1 MPSYE
6 QIYITKANGDRELFD
21 TKKLLLSLRRSGA
34 ADSASQKVADHI
46 VKELKDGMST
56 TYIYRHAFSLLRKIE
71 QQPVA
76 ARYSLRRAILELGP
90 TGFPFEDYIA
100 EVFSGLGYNTTT
112 GQMIEGKCATHE
124 VDMIAHKENQCIGA
138 EIKFHNSLGIKTD
151 LKVALYVHARFEDT
165 KGSLC
170 SEDDES
176 VKEEGWL
183 ITNTKFTKNAIA
195 YSRCVNLT
203 LLGWNYPQKRSLLDL
218 IQETAVYPITTLSTL
233 THAEKTALLEVGIV
247 LCRDLGSD
255 TGVLYRA
262 GVKSSKI
269 ATVIEE
275 SQALCSAGHRIE

>member
-21 TKKLLLSLRRSGA
+21 AKKLSLSLKHSGA
-34 ADSASQKVADHI
+34 TDLAVQEVIDHI

-100 EVFSGLGYNTTT
+100 KIFSGLGYSTATE
-112 GQMIEGKCATHE
+112 QMIEGKCATHE
-124 VDMIAHKENQCIGA
+124 VDMIAHKGNRCIGA

-151 LKVALYVHARFEDT
+151 LKVALYVHARFEDI
-165 KGSLC
+165 KGNIC
-170 SEDDES
+170 SKGDRSGE
-176 VKEEGWL
+176 EEGWL

-195 YSRCVNLT
+195 YSRCAGLT
-203 LLGWNYPQKRSLLDL
+203 LIGWNYPQRGNLSDL

-233 THAEKTALLEVGIV
+233 THTEKTALLEVGVV
-247 LCRDLGSD
+247 LCGDLASNKEA
-255 TGVLYRA
+255 LARA
-262 GVKSSKI
+262 GVATSKI

-275 SQALCSAGHRIE
+275 SQALCGAGHRIE